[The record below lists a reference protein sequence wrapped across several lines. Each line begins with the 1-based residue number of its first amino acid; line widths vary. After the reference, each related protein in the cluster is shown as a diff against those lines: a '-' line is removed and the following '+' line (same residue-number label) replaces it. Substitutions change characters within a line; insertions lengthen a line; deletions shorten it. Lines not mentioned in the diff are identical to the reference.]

1 MRKIAEISAIVLLLS
16 LSRLAIAI
24 PNLETIGA
32 AALFGGALLSS
43 RYLRFFIPLVALF
56 IGDLILSTF
65 MPVNSTYLFSTTFF
79 ATYAAFALTVM
90 IGRKLIGSQPKMK
103 NVLAG
108 SVASSLLFFVIT
120 NFASWADPVFS
131 MYTKDFAGLMQCYAM
146 GIPFY
151 KMTFISNV
159 VVSVAV
165 FGLYGLYQKQTA
177 PKAVEAN

>member
-16 LSRLAIAI
+16 LSRLAITI

-43 RYLRFFIPLVALF
+43 KYLRFIIPLVALF
-56 IGDLILSTF
+56 IGDLILSAIL
-65 MPVNSTYLFSTTFF
+65 PVNAGYVFGPTFF
-79 ATYAAFALTVM
+79 ATYAAFALTVV

-103 NVLAG
+103 NVLVG

-120 NFASWADPVFS
+120 NFASWADPAFS
-131 MYTKDFAGLMQCYAM
+131 MYTKDLSGLMTCYAM

-151 KMTFISNV
+151 KMTFVSNV
-159 VVSVAV
+159 LVSVAI
-165 FGLYGLYQKQTA
+165 FGLYGVYQKQFASKTL
-177 PKAVEAN
+177 EA